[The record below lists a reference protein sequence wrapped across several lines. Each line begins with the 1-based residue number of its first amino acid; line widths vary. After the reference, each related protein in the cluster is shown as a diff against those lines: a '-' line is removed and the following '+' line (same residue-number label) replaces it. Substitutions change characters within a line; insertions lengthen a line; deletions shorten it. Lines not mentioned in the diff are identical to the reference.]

1 MSSEEDKGHRGH
13 RDPDR
18 YRKRSSKKSATSP
31 NGDLGYSDYIK
42 PVSIAADTCA
52 MTACSLALAWQRG
65 RLRANDHK
73 HTQVIS
79 CQKSVCKQHCD
90 IN

>member
-1 MSSEEDKGHRGH
+1 MSSEEDKGH

-42 PVSIAADTCA
+42 PVSIAADT
-52 MTACSLALAWQRG
+52 ACSLALAWQRG